1 MRGLFF
7 MNYTG
12 KGKTVKKMQI
22 ALIGYGKMGREI
34 ELAALERGHEVI
46 LKIDKE
52 NLIDLDPAQLGKAD
66 VAIEF
71 TTPET
76 AFGNIK
82 ACFNAGVPVVCG
94 TTGWTGRLEEI
105 EKICIEN
112 KHTFFYASNF
122 SIGVNV
128 MFKLNKWLAGIM
140 NNFPSYDV
148 KLSEIHHIHKK
159 DAPSGT
165 AISLA
170 DDIIERIDRKKT
182 WQNETSGKK
191 EILGIVSERT
201 GEVPGTHVV
210 SYESASDIL
219 QISHQALSR
228 SVFASGAILAAEF
241 LYGKTGNFKMEDMLD
256 F

>member
-1 MRGLFF
+1 
-7 MNYTG
+7 
-12 KGKTVKKMQI
+12 MQI
-22 ALIGYGKMGREI
+22 AIIGYGRMGREI

-46 LKIDKE
+46 LKIDMD
-52 NLIDLDPAQLGKAD
+52 NPGDLDPAQLGKAD

-76 AFGNIK
+76 ALENVK

-94 TTGWTGRLEEI
+94 TTGWAERVEEA
-105 EKICIEN
+105 KNLCAKN
-112 KHTFFYASNF
+112 KHAFFYASNF

-128 MFKLNKWLAGIM
+128 MFKLNKLLAGIM
-140 NNFPSYDV
+140 NRFPSYNV
-148 KLSEIHHIHKK
+148 KLSEVHHIHKK

-170 DDIIERIDRKKT
+170 GDIIESIERKKS
-182 WQNETSGKK
+182 WQNEPSDKK
-191 EILGIVSERT
+191 DILGIVSERT

-219 QISHQALSR
+219 QISHQALNR
-228 SVFASGAILAAEF
+228 SVFASGAVLAAEF
-241 LYGKTGNFKMEDMLD
+241 LYGKTGNFKMEDMLG

>member
-1 MRGLFF
+1 ME
-7 MNYTG
+7 
-12 KGKTVKKMQI
+12 I

-34 ELAALERGHEVI
+34 EQAAIERGHEII
-46 LKIDKE
+46 LKIDKD
-52 NLIDLDPAQLGKAD
+52 NLTDLDPAQLGKAD

-76 AFGNIK
+76 AFDNIK

-105 EKICIEN
+105 KKLCIEN
-112 KHTFFYASNF
+112 NHSFFYASNF
-122 SIGVNV
+122 SVGVNV
-128 MFKLNKWLAGIM
+128 MFRLNKLLAGIM
-140 NNFPSYDV
+140 NKFPSYDV

-170 DDIIERIDRKKT
+170 DDIIEKVERKKT
-182 WQNETSGKK
+182 WQNELSGKK
-191 EILGIVSERT
+191 EILGILSERT
-201 GEVPGTHVV
+201 GEVPGTHIV
-210 SYESASDIL
+210 SYESAFDIL
-219 QISHQALSR
+219 QISHQALNR
-228 SVFASGAILAAEF
+228 SVFASGAVFAAEF
-241 LYGKTGNFKMEDMLD
+241 LHGKTGNFKMEDMLD

>member
-1 MRGLFF
+1 
-7 MNYTG
+7 
-12 KGKTVKKMQI
+12 MQI
-22 ALIGYGKMGREI
+22 AIIGYGRMGREI

-46 LKIDKE
+46 LKIDMD
-52 NLIDLDPAQLGKAD
+52 NPGDLDPAQLGKAD

-76 AFGNIK
+76 AFENIK
-82 ACFNAGVPVVCG
+82 ACFKAGVPVVCG
-94 TTGWTGRLEEI
+94 TTGWIGRLEEA
-105 EKICIEN
+105 EKLCTKN
-112 KHTFFYASNF
+112 KHAFFYASNF

-128 MFKLNKWLAGIM
+128 MFKLNKLLAGIM
-140 NNFPSYDV
+140 NKFPSYDV

-170 DDIIERIDRKKT
+170 DDIIERIERKKS
-182 WQNETSGKK
+182 WQNEPSGKK
-191 EILGIVSERT
+191 DILGIISERI

-219 QISHQALSR
+219 QISHQALNR
-228 SVFASGAILAAEF
+228 SVFASGAVLAAEF
-241 LYGKTGNFKMEDMLD
+241 LYGKTGNFKMEDMLE

>member
-1 MRGLFF
+1 
-7 MNYTG
+7 
-12 KGKTVKKMQI
+12 MQI

-34 ELAALERGHEVI
+34 ELAARERGHEVI
-46 LKIDKE
+46 LKIDKD
-52 NLIDLDPAQLGKAD
+52 NLTDLNPAQLGKAD

-76 AFGNIK
+76 AFENIK
-82 ACFNAGVPVVCG
+82 ACFNADVPVVSG

-105 EKICIEN
+105 EKLCIEN
-112 KHTFFYASNF
+112 KHAFFYASNF

-128 MFKLNKWLAGIM
+128 MFKLNKLLAGIM
-140 NNFPSYDV
+140 NKFPSYDV

-170 DDIIERIDRKKT
+170 DDIIKRVDRKKT
-182 WQNETSGKK
+182 WKNELSGN
-191 EILGIVSERT
+191 EDILGILSERT

-219 QISHQALSR
+219 QISHQALNR
-228 SVFASGAILAAEF
+228 SVFAKGAVLAAEF
-241 LYGKTGNFKMEDMLD
+241 IHGKTGNYKMEDMLV